1 MKQKIVIDTNIIV
14 SALWNK
20 GKACDFITEV
30 IRGKYQVFANR
41 EILDEYKNVL
51 YRTKFHFRNSDIKF
65 VLDWFDKNAIMI
77 ETIRSDVK
85 MIDES
90 DRVFYDL
97 AKSCGAKL
105 ITGNIKH
112 FPIDEIVISL
122 NNIVM

>member
-14 SALWNK
+14 SALWNR
-20 GKACDFITEV
+20 GKACDFIIEV

-41 EILDEYKNVL
+41 EILDEYRNVL
-51 YRTKFHFRNSDIKF
+51 YRPKFHFRNSDIKF
-65 VLDWFDKNAIMI
+65 VLEWFEKNAIMI
-77 ETIRSDVK
+77 ETIKSNIN

-105 ITGNIKH
+105 ITGNSKH
-112 FPIDEIVISL
+112 FPTDEVVLSL
-122 NNIVM
+122 NDIVV